1 MSDNS
6 KEDLIEKINELT
18 KENIQLKSQLQIA
31 NEKESM
37 QKLTVEKIK
46 QIQSEYEAS
55 YLSSI
60 SDYKSREANMKNQY
74 FQYQSMLENQYKQS
88 EKRLTDQIAQL
99 KKINQ
104 KTISVHQISRLLTY
118 QQ

>member
-37 QKLTVEKIK
+37 QKLTVEKI
-46 QIQSEYEAS
+46 
-55 YLSSI
+55 
-60 SDYKSREANMKNQY
+60 
-74 FQYQSMLENQYKQS
+74 
-88 EKRLTDQIAQL
+88 
-99 KKINQ
+99 
-104 KTISVHQISRLLTY
+104 
-118 QQ
+118 